1 MTREQITQSV
11 KDAYEA
17 IRADPNLE
25 EVDTLAMMQ
34 EAIEN
39 AMEYFT
45 GKRPKHVVSRQQFE
59 AYQQAKGVGR

>member
-17 IRADPNLE
+17 IKADPNLE

-45 GKRPKHVVSRQQFE
+45 GKRPKHVVSR
-59 AYQQAKGVGR
+59 